1 MPFRRISGNV
11 LVVCLAATGLS
22 SCLVHKRTF
31 TRAGATPAQKLL
43 VADQSSLLDAIR
55 RQYNAIRDFNA
66 SVDMVPALGSA
77 EKNQITEYK
86 DIRAYILFRKPDQI
100 RLIGLVPILRNTAFD
115 MVSAGPDFKLYIPSK
130 NLFVTGPDV
139 VIQPSKNKLENLR
152 PQHFIDA
159 LMVKPVDT
167 AADKVLMVNLTDESN
182 AYYIILCVRED
193 SSGNLQL
200 SRSIWFN
207 RLDLQIARQLIFNPD
222 GNILTDARYS
232 QWRPYD
238 NVPFPKHIEINR
250 PRDEYGVVID
260 VVKMDI
266 NKGVSDDKFV
276 LNQPEGTTHK
286 VIGQSPTTPQG
297 PSK

>member
-1 MPFRRISGNV
+1 MPFRRISLTA
-11 LVVCLAATGLS
+11 LVVCLAAAGLS
-22 SCLVHKRTF
+22 SCLVRRRTF
-31 TRAGATPAQKLL
+31 NRAGATPAQKLL

-86 DIRAYILFRKPDQI
+86 DIRAYILFRKPDEI

-167 AADKVLMVNLTDESN
+167 AADKVLMINLTDESN

-193 SSGNLQL
+193 PSGNLQL

-207 RLDLQIARQLIFNPD
+207 RLDLQISRQLIFNPD

-276 LNQPEGTTHK
+276 LNQPEGTTHR